1 MSERD
6 DIYGGAPSA
15 AGAPD
20 VSGGRDGA
28 RVRERALASQRLAE
42 AAKRLAPAHGSA
54 AQRAAWQDAQVASI
68 MAAEALAAQDGDPDL
83 ARAMA
88 EEAQSLAIAA
98 LKAAQSA
105 TPAPAEP
112 APMQPAIPPA
122 PVAPA
127 AVQPAAQA
135 PAQPAVLQP
144 APASKSAPSVI
155 LSGGGEAAAVEGS
168 RAVPTEA
175 LPTAPV
181 QPAAQAPAQQTD
193 VSRETS
199 VPVSLTAWREAV
211 PVMAADAPVPAAAP
225 SIASAPAASAS
236 PAPSQPAPAAPA
248 AEPAPASKSAPSV
261 ILSGGG
267 EAAAVEGSRAVP
279 AVLVSAPAD
288 ANRDPSAALPPV
300 APLRM
305 TEPPAPAT
313 PAPAATPKP
322 PHKFRTA
329 CIALTCLLALMV
341 GLVLAAWFGL
351 FKLPDPVQERL
362 YLLPDPHAQAGAL
375 NAADV
380 EVPPGGFQLVLAQLC
395 TMEAGSLDCPVQFE
409 NPAANAYS
417 ARLVLEVDGE
427 EVARSGMVAPGS
439 YLGAVRLDHAL
450 PAGEHEARA
459 VVLVYSGATQV
470 NALASNVTIRV
481 K

>member
-6 DIYGGAPSA
+6 DIYGGGAPSA

-20 VSGGRDGA
+20 ASGGRDGV
-28 RVRERALASQRLAE
+28 RVRERALAAQRLAE
-42 AAKRLAPAHGSA
+42 AAKRLAPAHGDA

-68 MAAEALAAQDGDPDL
+68 MAGEALAAQDGDPDL

-88 EEAQSLAIAA
+88 EEAQSLAIEA

-105 TPAPAEP
+105 APALAEP
-112 APMQPAIPPA
+112 
-122 PVAPA
+122 
-127 AVQPAAQA
+127 A
-135 PAQPAVLQP
+135 PAQPAAQVPAQPVVPEPVQP
-144 APASKSAPSVI
+144 AVPPEPASASKSAPSAV

-175 LPTAPV
+175 LPTAPA
-181 QPAAQAPAQQTD
+181 QPPAAAQQTD

-211 PVMAADAPVPAAAP
+211 PAMAADAQVPAAAP
-225 SIASAPAASAS
+225 SVAPVPAASAS
-236 PAPSQPAPAAPA
+236 PAPSQAAPA
-248 AEPAPASKSAPSV
+248 ALVPEPVPASKSAPSAV
-261 ILSGGG
+261 PSGGG
-267 EAAAVEGSRAVP
+267 EAAAAEGSRAVP
-279 AVLVSAPAD
+279 TQALPTEALPTAPA
-288 ANRDPSAALPPV
+288 A
-300 APLRM
+300 
-305 TEPPAPAT
+305 
-313 PAPAATPKP
+313 PAPAAAPKP
-322 PHKFRTA
+322 PHRLRTA
-329 CIALTCLLALMV
+329 CIALACLLALMA

-395 TMEAGSLDCPVQFE
+395 AMEAGSLDCPVQFE

-427 EVARSGMVAPGS
+427 EVARSGMVAPSS

-459 VVLVYSGATQV
+459 VVCVYSGATQV
-470 NALASNVTIRV
+470 NALASDVTIRV

>member
-28 RVRERALASQRLAE
+28 RVRERALAAQRLAE

-112 APMQPAIPPA
+112 APVQPAILPE

-127 AVQPAAQA
+127 AVQPAV
-135 PAQPAVLQP
+135 PPVPVQPAI
-144 APASKSAPSVI
+144 PS
-155 LSGGGEAAAVEGS
+155 
-168 RAVPTEA
+168 
-175 LPTAPV
+175 APV
-181 QPAAQAPAQQTD
+181 QPAAQAPAQPPAAQPASAQQAD

-211 PVMAADAPVPAAAP
+211 PVMAADVPVPAAAP
-225 SIASAPAASAS
+225 PAAPAPAASAS
-236 PAPSQPAPAAPA
+236 PAPSQAALAAPSP
-248 AEPAPASKSAPSV
+248 EPASASKSAPSV

-288 ANRDPSAALPPV
+288 ANRDPSTALPPV

-305 TEPPAPAT
+305 TESPAPAT

-322 PHKFRTA
+322 PHRFRTA

-351 FKLPDPVQERL
+351 FKLPDAVQERL

-380 EVPPGGFQLVLAQLC
+380 EVAPGGFQLVLAQLC

-459 VVLVYSGATQV
+459 VVCVYSGATQV
-470 NALASNVTIRV
+470 NALASNVDIRV

>member
-6 DIYGGAPSA
+6 DIYGGGAPSA

-20 VSGGRDGA
+20 ASGGRDGV
-28 RVRERALASQRLAE
+28 RVRERALAAQRLAE
-42 AAKRLAPAHGSA
+42 AAKRLAPAHGDA

-68 MAAEALAAQDGDPDL
+68 MAGEALAAQDGDPDL

-88 EEAQSLAIAA
+88 EEAQSLAIEA

-105 TPAPAEP
+105 APALAEP
-112 APMQPAIPPA
+112 
-122 PVAPA
+122 
-127 AVQPAAQA
+127 A
-135 PAQPAVLQP
+135 PAQPAAQVPAQPVVPEPVQP
-144 APASKSAPSVI
+144 AVPPEPASASKSAPSAV
-155 LSGGGEAAAVEGS
+155 LSGGGEAAAAEGS
-168 RAVPTEA
+168 RAVPTQALPTEA
-175 LPTAPV
+175 LPTAP
-181 QPAAQAPAQQTD
+181 AAPA
-193 VSRETS
+193 
-199 VPVSLTAWREAV
+199 
-211 PVMAADAPVPAAAP
+211 PAAAP
-225 SIASAPAASAS
+225 
-236 PAPSQPAPAAPA
+236 
-248 AEPAPASKSAPSV
+248 
-261 ILSGGG
+261 
-267 EAAAVEGSRAVP
+267 
-279 AVLVSAPAD
+279 
-288 ANRDPSAALPPV
+288 
-300 APLRM
+300 
-305 TEPPAPAT
+305 
-313 PAPAATPKP
+313 KP
-322 PHKFRTA
+322 PHRLRTA
-329 CIALTCLLALMV
+329 CIALACLLALMA

-395 TMEAGSLDCPVQFE
+395 AMEAGSLDCPVQFE

-459 VVLVYSGATQV
+459 VVCVYSGATQV
-470 NALASNVTIRV
+470 NALASDVTIRV